1 MLAVGLGFVA
11 PPLSGLDDGSLV
23 LDDGVAVTTRD
34 AYRPAVTPERFAIAA
49 VRFVAAALIALVR
62 ACVLPSRVLTGCL
75 PGPRSPSR
83 FSSWRAPS
91 AVSASSGSPRAFVA
105 LLSPLASGAGSLHA
119 GISWQRPL
127 GESPA
132 FTVRTATPL
141 QARFSSRLFSHAL
154 SAPFIAASI
163 NLSLVPPGCGCL
175 TGRCSGPG
183 CYLVLPDCVQLATRR
198 LPAARGSRAAERQ
211 R

>member
-1 MLAVGLGFVA
+1 MIRFAIDPAFVA
-11 PPLSGLDDGSLV
+11 APLSGVHVGPLV
-23 LDDGVAVTTRD
+23 LDGGVAVIPR
-34 AYRPAVTPERFAIAA
+34 AACRPAFTPKRFAIAA

-62 ACVLPSRVLTGCL
+62 ACVLPSRVLPGCL

-83 FSSWRAPS
+83 FSSSRAPS
-91 AVSASSGSPRAFVA
+91 AVSASSGSPSAFVA

-132 FTVRTATPL
+132 FRVRTATPL

-154 SAPFIAASI
+154 SAPSIAASI
-163 NLSLVPPGCGCL
+163 RLSLVSPGLWVPNKALQRTRLLPGSPWLCSTCKGPAPRSARQP
-175 TGRCSGPG
+175 GR
-183 CYLVLPDCVQLATRR
+183 
-198 LPAARGSRAAERQ
+198 
-211 R
+211 